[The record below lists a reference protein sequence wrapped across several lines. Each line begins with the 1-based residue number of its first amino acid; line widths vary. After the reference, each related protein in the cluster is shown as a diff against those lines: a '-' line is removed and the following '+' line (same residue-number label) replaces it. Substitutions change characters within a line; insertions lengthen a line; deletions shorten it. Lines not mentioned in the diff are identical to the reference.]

1 MELVRGKKREF
12 LRFYGAADI
21 IEADVFLLFIWLFQ
35 NAEYAFLSRLLSG
48 KGEDWVMGQKD
59 ISLVRYFEDR
69 ERYADLINGFVFQGN
84 QVVSEDDVQEM
95 DSRVTGVFGKWNLR
109 FLVQKYRDCV
119 RRVIFGMGFVVIGI
133 ENQDRVHHGMPAR
146 IMMEDA
152 ANYDKQMCQ
161 IRSYHRRK
169 RDLRGDEFLGGFSR
183 QDKVHPVLTICIYYG
198 REPYDGAKELFE
210 MMEYKNLPG
219 KLKDMLNNYK
229 IQVLEVRNFK
239 DIDCFKS
246 DLREVIGFIQRAGDA
261 DEERKFTFENEDK
274 FKAMDEEAFDVIV
287 SVTGSDELEGMKD
300 ACREEGGKINMC
312 EAIRGMVEQGRSEGV
327 MKGRQDKACKVAKN
341 MYSRGFTAMETAGL
355 IEENLETVREWYAEW
370 DRQMQ

>member
-1 MELVRGKKREF
+1 
-12 LRFYGAADI
+12 
-21 IEADVFLLFIWLFQ
+21 
-35 NAEYAFLSRLLSG
+35 
-48 KGEDWVMGQKD
+48 MGQKD

-69 ERYADLINGFVFQGN
+69 GRYADLINGFVFQGK

-119 RRVIFGMGFVVIGI
+119 RRVIFGMGFVIIGI

-152 ANYDKQMCQ
+152 ADYDKQMRQ
-161 IRSYHRRK
+161 IRRYHRRK
-169 RDLRGDEFLGGFSR
+169 R
-183 QDKVHPVLTICIYYG
+183 
-198 REPYDGAKELFE
+198 
-210 MMEYKNLPG
+210 
-219 KLKDMLNNYK
+219 
-229 IQVLEVRNFK
+229 
-239 DIDCFKS
+239 

-312 EAIRGMVEQGRSEGV
+312 EAIQGMIRQGREE
-327 MKGRQDKACKVAKN
+327 GRQDKACKVAKN

-355 IEENLETVREWYAEW
+355 IEENLETVREWYEEW

>member
-152 ANYDKQMCQ
+152 ANYDKQMRQ
-161 IRSYHRRK
+161 IRHYHRRK

-239 DIDCFKS
+239 NIDCFKS

-274 FKAMDEEAFDVIV
+274 FRAMDEEAFDVIV

-312 EAIRGMVEQGRSEGV
+312 EAIQGMIRQGREE
-327 MKGRQDKACKVAKN
+327 GRQDKACKVAKN

-355 IEENLETVREWYAEW
+355 IEENLETVREWYEEW

>member
-12 LRFYGAADI
+12 LRFHGTADI
-21 IEADVFLLFIWLFQ
+21 IEVDVFLLFIRLFQ

-48 KGEDWVMGQKD
+48 KGEDWVMGQ
-59 ISLVRYFEDR
+59 
-69 ERYADLINGFVFQGN
+69 
-84 QVVSEDDVQEM
+84 
-95 DSRVTGVFGKWNLR
+95 
-109 FLVQKYRDCV
+109 
-119 RRVIFGMGFVVIGI
+119 
-133 ENQDRVHHGMPAR
+133 
-146 IMMEDA
+146 
-152 ANYDKQMCQ
+152 
-161 IRSYHRRK
+161 
-169 RDLRGDEFLGGFSR
+169 
-183 QDKVHPVLTICIYYG
+183 
-198 REPYDGAKELFE
+198 
-210 MMEYKNLPG
+210 
-219 KLKDMLNNYK
+219 
-229 IQVLEVRNFK
+229 K

-312 EAIRGMVEQGRSEGV
+312 EAIQGMIRQGREE
-327 MKGRQDKACKVAKN
+327 GRQDKACKVAKN

-355 IEENLETVREWYAEW
+355 IEENLETVREWYEEW